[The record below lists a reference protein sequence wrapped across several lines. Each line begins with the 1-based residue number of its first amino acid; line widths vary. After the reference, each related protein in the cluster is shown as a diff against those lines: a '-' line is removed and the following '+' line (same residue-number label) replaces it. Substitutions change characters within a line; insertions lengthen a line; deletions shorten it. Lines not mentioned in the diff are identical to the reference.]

1 MGGLVIPFFK
11 LTTNLEI
18 RSIDREKRDPLF
30 SAKGHKNR
38 YTSTSFKEE
47 IKFS

>member
-11 LTTNLEI
+11 LTTNLKI
-18 RSIDREKRDPLF
+18 RLVDKEMMDPLF
-30 SAKGHKNR
+30 SAKEHKNR